1 MVTKQQIFHFLEKNP
16 NEHSLKRIA
25 IEDKIS
31 DRSSL
36 SNRKIKACESVHS
49 VELLKCWRITGT
61 VLPRLERPCTFKLT
75 RFSLVLLIEGTHY
88 TR

>member
-1 MVTKQQIFHFLEKNP
+1 MVTKQKIFHFLEKNP

-49 VELLKCWRITGT
+49 VELLKFWRIKVT

-75 RFSLVLLIEGTHY
+75 KLVLLIEGTQY
-88 TR
+88 EVS